1 MIRKN
6 KHTFKRKWGQNFLVD
21 KNLLKKITDTIN
33 PNEKDS
39 IVEIGPGEGAL
50 TEYIFSKVK
59 EMAVVEIDPILIEL
73 LHSREEFN
81 GLKIINSDIL
91 TQQIDSL
98 PINNPVRIVGNI
110 PYNITS
116 PILQL
121 IAPLFVFITH
131 FLLMKT
137 LGIQKIFVPKIGLA
151 DGMVKRLIESK
162 IKF

>member
-1 MIRKN
+1 M
-6 KHTFKRKWGQNFLVD
+6 
-21 KNLLKKITDTIN
+21 IN
-33 PNEKDS
+33 PKEEDS

-50 TEYIFSKVK
+50 TEQIFSKVK

-73 LHSREEFN
+73 LHRRKDFS

-116 PILQL
+116 PI
-121 IAPLFVFITH
+121 
-131 FLLMKT
+131 
-137 LGIQKIFVPKIGLA
+137 IFW
-151 DGMVKRLIESK
+151 LIEQLTLLG
-162 IKF
+162 